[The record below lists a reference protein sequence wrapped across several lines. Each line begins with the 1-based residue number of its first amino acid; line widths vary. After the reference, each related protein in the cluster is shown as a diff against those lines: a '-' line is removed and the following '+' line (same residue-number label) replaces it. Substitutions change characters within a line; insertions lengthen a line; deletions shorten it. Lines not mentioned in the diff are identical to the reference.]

1 MNYSKLTNTICPVQQ
16 SHSYLYELTRI
27 YEYLRKNTRIFVIY
41 SYFLWFRAHSTRCEL
56 FEPVK
61 SYLINLWLQIH
72 GKVLQSWNNQKTCW
86 ILNCIGVLWTLNC
99 IGVLKKEWILN
110 CIGVLIAECSNCWN
124 YSMSCINITQSL
136 WKVGMWNNRQK
147 ICFSFNCDCDSIVIH
162 FMMMCY
168 IKLPCHNIQFSKS
181 GMWEY
186 GDWLTLQCDQFPQNK
201 LLIYA
206 LMS

>member
-1 MNYSKLTNTICPVQQ
+1 MMAQLSCPLLVYQCAQ
-16 SHSYLYELTRI
+16 VARI
-27 YEYLRKNTRIFVIY
+27 YTRYSYIRVFEEKYSYFTRIFVIY

-72 GKVLQSWNNQKTCW
+72 GKVLQSWNNKKIFW

-147 ICFSFNCDCDSIVIH
+147 I
-162 FMMMCY
+162 
-168 IKLPCHNIQFSKS
+168 
-181 GMWEY
+181 
-186 GDWLTLQCDQFPQNK
+186 
-201 LLIYA
+201 
-206 LMS
+206 